1 MPRPNMKE
9 ETKRFQDKLEN
20 GQLKVDR
27 SGGSDIDYE
36 EKIDRDTEA
45 IKKICSSRLF
55 KRLLD
60 IV

>member
-20 GQLKVDR
+20 GQFKVER
-27 SGGSDIDYE
+27 SVKSEVDCD